1 MRIVVLYCSFFF
13 PLSYVIAKNGYVE
26 QNSAKYYSLPEQDTL
41 YIETEKTEFEILYR
55 LCFNQQGKKNIV
67 FELKAVDDSSIDF
80 VQSYTING
88 IRKFDCFAVYD
99 NVADGNRFLF
109 FDYEN
114 QIAHITPTCFSG
126 FYPIYSSVDF
136 SRAEVLLR
144 NEHSYL
150 KQSSDTLSIDSK
162 VTYVPFN
169 CNNRIIKATFVPC
182 SQAGKDNNISTTK
195 DSIRSM
201 LLSNHY
207 HQ

>member
-1 MRIVVLYCSFFF
+1 MFKSYAFHLLFLDNHFVDSFLRLQLFFLSYLFRILIVVI
-13 PLSYVIAKNGYVE
+13 PG
-26 QNSAKYYSLPEQDTL
+26 KYFD
-41 YIETEKTEFEILYR
+41 
-55 LCFNQQGKKNIV
+55 CFV
-67 FELKAVDDSSIDF
+67 VLVDDSSIDF

-109 FDYEN
+109 FDYKS
-114 QIAHITPTCFSG
+114 QIAYITPTCFFG

-195 DSIRSM
+195 DSIRSI
-201 LLSNHY
+201 LSVPTSLS
-207 HQ
+207 